1 MATVIDALVVTLGL
15 NAKGFKQGAAEVDD
29 SLQHT
34 REESARTA
42 REMEARGKQAAMFFS
57 KVRNEALALLAV
69 FTAGMGLKNFVS
81 STVESTA
88 SLARMSDN
96 LNMSAKDLAEWQ
108 LAAKNAGGSVEGITA
123 QLKESADQ
131 VAKFKRGMA
140 AETLPAFF
148 QFGGRTEDLKDGNT
162 YLQARARI
170 VAEIYKTDRARAA
183 LAANMMGLD
192 AQQFN
197 LYKEGP
203 EGIAR
208 RRQEQS
214 GPAAEQAAA
223 AQRAEQLRQKYDTAM
238 NKLSSVGVNV
248 LTALMPAFEFGVDKL
263 IEFGNWIIQNRT
275 VINETV
281 KSWVTGAEKFFA
293 GLSKFGDRVNE
304 FMDTPIGRVVKKALD
319 IGVEATV
326 PKAARE
332 AEKEASATATT
343 KRANATLTPDASDA
357 IEKFEKMGWS
367 RAQAIGIVNNLQA
380 ESGGKLDHR
389 AVGDSGT
396 AFGVAQWRNERVDM
410 FKKVMG
416 VALSESTRDQQYAFA
431 NWELRNTHKAAGDK
445 LKAAKTVEDA
455 SRVVTLDF
463 EIPAKK
469 EQKAEE
475 RAAVATEL
483 AKLAN
488 AAASKNAPATL
499 VAASPASASQP
510 VPRAVAQPS
519 PRVGVDKPRG
529 NAEEPQKGA
538 ATPVLP
544 DALLQGAMAAV
555 NAARA
560 AQSSSQIVSNTSTS
574 TTTNTSETNISGPI
588 TVMTAATDGFGL
600 VRDLAGMGKGQSLV
614 QQANTG
620 LN

>member
-1 MATVIDALVVTLGL
+1 MATVLDALVVTLTM

-29 SLQHT
+29 ALTHT
-34 REESARTA
+34 REGSAKTA

-69 FTAGMGLKNFVS
+69 FTAGMGLKSFVS
-81 STVESTA
+81 STIESTA

-96 LNMSAKDLAEWQ
+96 LNMSAKELAEWQ

-123 QLKESADQ
+123 QLRESADQ

-148 QFGGRTEDLKDGNT
+148 QFGGKTEDLKDGNT

-263 IEFGNWIIQNRT
+263 IEFGNWIIQNRA

-281 KSWVTGAEKFFA
+281 KSWVKGAEQFFG
-293 GLSKFGDRVNE
+293 GLSRFGDKVNE
-304 FMDTPIGRVVKKALD
+304 FMETPVGRVLKKALD

-326 PKAARE
+326 PKAAR
-332 AEKEASATATT
+332 
-343 KRANATLTPDASDA
+343 DA
-357 IEKFEKMGWS
+357 
-367 RAQAIGIVNNLQA
+367 
-380 ESGGKLDHR
+380 
-389 AVGDSGT
+389 
-396 AFGVAQWRNERVDM
+396 
-410 FKKVMG
+410 
-416 VALSESTRDQQYAFA
+416 
-431 NWELRNTHKAAGDK
+431 
-445 LKAAKTVEDA
+445 
-455 SRVVTLDF
+455 
-463 EIPAKK
+463 
-469 EQKAEE
+469 E
-475 RAAVATEL
+475 RAASPGAMRYDDPKLNDYATKVEQANGLPPGLLNAIKNRGERSNSDQVSPAGAKGVMQFMPATWGQYGKGDITNPYDSIDAAGRYFGDLMKRYGGNVDAAITEYNGGIKQARSVQAGGSPTATETINYL
-483 AKLAN
+483 ARVKQGLGGNNAMSAVNLAQ
-488 AAASKNAPATL
+488 AAQPAAQLAASAP
-499 VAASPASASQP
+499 
-510 VPRAVAQPS
+510 
-519 PRVGVDKPRG
+519 
-529 NAEEPQKGA
+529 
-538 ATPVLP
+538 
-544 DALLQGAMAAV
+544 
-555 NAARA
+555 
-560 AQSSSQIVSNTSTS
+560 STS
-574 TTTNTSETNISGPI
+574 TTNNSTETVFNGP
-588 TVMTAATDGFGL
+588 VHVHTAATDGAGVARAL
-600 VRDLAGMGKGQSLV
+600 TGMGRNQNLV

-620 LN
+620 MN

>member
-1 MATVIDALVVTLGL
+1 MATVLDALVVTLTM

-29 SLQHT
+29 SLTHT
-34 REESARTA
+34 REESAKTA

-108 LAAKNAGGSVEGITA
+108 LAAKNAGGSAEGITA
-123 QLKESADQ
+123 QLRESADQ

-148 QFGGRTEDLKDGNT
+148 QFGGKTEELKDGNT

-263 IEFGNWIIQNRT
+263 IEFGNWIIQNRA

-281 KSWVTGAEKFFA
+281 KSWVKGAEQFFG
-293 GLSKFGDRVNE
+293 GLSRFGDKVNE
-304 FMDTPIGRVVKKALD
+304 FMETPVGRVLKKAID

-332 AEKEASATATT
+332 AERAANPGAMRYDDPRLNDYASKVERENGLPPGLLNAIKNRGERSNSDQVSPAGAKGVMQFMPATWGQYGKGDITNPYDSIDAAGRYFADLMKRYGGNVDAAITEYNGGIRQARAVQAGGAPTATETINYLARVKEGLNGNAAISSVNLAQAAQPAAQLAASA
-343 KRANATLTPDASDA
+343 
-357 IEKFEKMGWS
+357 
-367 RAQAIGIVNNLQA
+367 
-380 ESGGKLDHR
+380 
-389 AVGDSGT
+389 
-396 AFGVAQWRNERVDM
+396 
-410 FKKVMG
+410 
-416 VALSESTRDQQYAFA
+416 
-431 NWELRNTHKAAGDK
+431 
-445 LKAAKTVEDA
+445 
-455 SRVVTLDF
+455 
-463 EIPAKK
+463 PA
-469 EQKAEE
+469 
-475 RAAVATEL
+475 
-483 AKLAN
+483 
-488 AAASKNAPATL
+488 P
-499 VAASPASASQP
+499 
-510 VPRAVAQPS
+510 
-519 PRVGVDKPRG
+519 
-529 NAEEPQKGA
+529 
-538 ATPVLP
+538 
-544 DALLQGAMAAV
+544 
-555 NAARA
+555 
-560 AQSSSQIVSNTSTS
+560 S
-574 TTTNTSETNISGPI
+574 TTNNSTETIFNGP
-588 TVMTAATDGFGL
+588 VHVHTAATDGAGIA
-600 VRDLAGMGKGQSLV
+600 RDLAGMGRNQNLV
-614 QQANTG
+614 QQGNTG
-620 LN
+620 LF

>member
-1 MATVIDALVVTLGL
+1 MATVLDALVVTLTM

-29 SLQHT
+29 SLTHT
-34 REESARTA
+34 REASTKTA

-123 QLKESADQ
+123 QLRESADQ

-148 QFGGRTEDLKDGNT
+148 QFGGKTEDLKDGNT

-170 VAEIYKTDRARAA
+170 VAEIYKTDRPRAA

-208 RRQEQS
+208 RRREQS

-248 LTALMPAFEFGVDKL
+248 LTAMMPAFDFLVEKL
-263 IEFGNWIIQNRT
+263 IEFGNWIIQNRA

-281 KSWVTGAEKFFA
+281 KSWVDDAEKFF
-293 GLSKFGDRVNE
+293 GRLSAFRDKVNE
-304 FMDTPIGRVVKKALD
+304 FMDTPLGRVVKKALD

-332 AEKEASATATT
+332 AERAANPGAMRYDDPKLNDYASKVERDNNLPPGLLNAIKNRGERSNSDQVSPAGAKGVMQFMPATWGQYGKGDITNPYDSIDAAGRYFADLMKRYGGNVDAAITEYNGGIRQARAVQAGGAPTATET
-343 KRANATLTPDASDA
+343 INYLARVKEGLNGNAAIASVNL
-357 IEKFEKMGWS
+357 
-367 RAQAIGIVNNLQA
+367 AQA
-380 ESGGKLDHR
+380 
-389 AVGDSGT
+389 
-396 AFGVAQWRNERVDM
+396 AQP
-410 FKKVMG
+410 
-416 VALSESTRDQQYAFA
+416 
-431 NWELRNTHKAAGDK
+431 AAQ
-445 LKAAKTVEDA
+445 L
-455 SRVVTLDF
+455 
-463 EIPAKK
+463 
-469 EQKAEE
+469 
-475 RAAVATEL
+475 AT
-483 AKLAN
+483 
-488 AAASKNAPATL
+488 SAPA
-499 VAASPASASQP
+499 P
-510 VPRAVAQPS
+510 
-519 PRVGVDKPRG
+519 
-529 NAEEPQKGA
+529 
-538 ATPVLP
+538 
-544 DALLQGAMAAV
+544 
-555 NAARA
+555 
-560 AQSSSQIVSNTSTS
+560 S
-574 TTTNTSETNISGPI
+574 TTNNTTETVFNGP
-588 TVMTAATDGFGL
+588 VHVHTAATDGAGIA
-600 VRDLAGMGKGQSLV
+600 RDLAGMGRNQNLV
-614 QQANTG
+614 QQGNTG
-620 LN
+620 LF

>member
-29 SLQHT
+29 ALTHT
-34 REESARTA
+34 REGSAKTA
-42 REMEARGKQAAMFFS
+42 REMEARGKQAAQFFS

-69 FTAGMGLKNFVS
+69 FTAGMGLKSFVS
-81 STVESTA
+81 STIESTA

-263 IEFGNWIIQNRT
+263 IEFGNWIIQNRA

-281 KSWVTGAEKFFA
+281 KSWVKGAEQFFG
-293 GLSKFGDRVNE
+293 GLSRFGDKVNE
-304 FMDTPIGRVVKKALD
+304 FMETPVGRVLKKALD

-332 AEKEASATATT
+332 AERAANPGAMRYDDPRLNDYATKVEQANGLPPGLLNSIKNRGERSNSDQVSPAGAKGVMQFMPATWGQYGKGEITNPYDSIDAAGRYFADLMKRYGGNVDAAITEYNGGIKQARAVQAGGSPTADETIKYLARVKEGLSGNTAMASVNLAQAAQPAAHLAATAQ
-343 KRANATLTPDASDA
+343 TP
-357 IEKFEKMGWS
+357 
-367 RAQAIGIVNNLQA
+367 
-380 ESGGKLDHR
+380 
-389 AVGDSGT
+389 
-396 AFGVAQWRNERVDM
+396 
-410 FKKVMG
+410 
-416 VALSESTRDQQYAFA
+416 
-431 NWELRNTHKAAGDK
+431 
-445 LKAAKTVEDA
+445 
-455 SRVVTLDF
+455 
-463 EIPAKK
+463 
-469 EQKAEE
+469 
-475 RAAVATEL
+475 
-483 AKLAN
+483 
-488 AAASKNAPATL
+488 
-499 VAASPASASQP
+499 
-510 VPRAVAQPS
+510 
-519 PRVGVDKPRG
+519 
-529 NAEEPQKGA
+529 
-538 ATPVLP
+538 
-544 DALLQGAMAAV
+544 
-555 NAARA
+555 
-560 AQSSSQIVSNTSTS
+560 S
-574 TTTNTSETNISGPI
+574 TTNNTTETIFNGP
-588 TVMTAATDGFGL
+588 VHVHTAATDGAGIA
-600 VRDLAGMGKGQSLV
+600 RDLAGMGRNQNLV